1 MVRTLCPVCGQPL
14 TMEKPAWHCDAGHS
28 FDVARQGYVNL
39 LTVDR
44 KHSKQPG
51 DSPAQVEA
59 RRSFL
64 GRGHYAPMEARL
76 AEIVAG
82 EDPKTILDAGCGEG
96 YYLTELG
103 KALPEADRW
112 GIDISRDA
120 VRRAA
125 GRDKNAHWLTA
136 TAAHLPFDDHS
147 FDCVL
152 SLFALTAAEE
162 FHRVLQPGG
171 RFIQVV
177 SGPDHLMALR
187 HIIYDTV
194 VDKEK
199 ERTKELPGFTLESS
213 ETVEFPISLTE
224 NSQVLELLAMTPH
237 FMRISKTG
245 ADRARATETLHD
257 TFQAVCNC
265 YRAI

>member
-1 MVRTLCPVCGQPL
+1 MVMTLCPVCGQPL
-14 TMEKPAWHCDAGHS
+14 TQEKPAWRCEAGHS

-39 LTVDR
+39 LTADR

-64 GRGHYAPMEARL
+64 SRGHYAPMARRL
-76 AEIVAG
+76 SEIVAG
-82 EDPKTILDAGCGEG
+82 ESPRTILDAGCGEG

-103 KALPEADRW
+103 KVLPEADRW

-125 GRDKNAHWLTA
+125 GRDKEAHWLTA
-136 TAAHLPFDDHS
+136 TAAHLPFADGS

-162 FHRVLQPGG
+162 FRRVLKPGG
-171 RFIQVV
+171 LFLQVV
-177 SGPDHLMALR
+177 SGPDHLMGLR
-187 HIIYDTV
+187 NIIYDTV
-194 VDKEK
+194 LEKEK
-199 ERTKELPGFTLESS
+199 ERSRELPGFTLERS
-213 ETVEFPISLTE
+213 ETVEFPVSLTE
-224 NSQVLELLAMTPH
+224 NSQVMELLAMTPH
-237 FMRISKTG
+237 FMRISKAG
-245 ADRARATETLHD
+245 ADRARATEQLHD

>member
-14 TMEKPAWHCDAGHS
+14 TMEKPAWHCDTGHS

-51 DSPAQVEA
+51 DSTAQVEA
-59 RRSFL
+59 RRAFL
-64 GRGHYAPMEARL
+64 SAGYYAPMAARL

-82 EDPKTILDAGCGEG
+82 ERPRTILDAGCGEG

-103 KALPEADRW
+103 KALPETERW
-112 GIDISRDA
+112 GIDISREA

-125 GRDKNAHWLTA
+125 GRDKQAHWLTA
-136 TAAHLPFDDHS
+136 TAAHLPFADGS
-147 FDCVL
+147 FDCAL

-162 FHRVLQPGG
+162 FHRVLRPGG
-171 RFIQVV
+171 LFLQVV
-177 SGPDHLMALR
+177 AGPDHLRGLR
-187 HIIYDTV
+187 TIIYDTV
-194 VDKEK
+194 AEKEK
-199 ERTKELPGFTLESS
+199 ERSRPLPGFVLERS
-213 ETVEFPISLTE
+213 ETVEFSFTLTE
-224 NSQVLELLAMTPH
+224 TGRVLELLAMTPH
-237 FMRISKTG
+237 FMRISKAG
-245 ADRARATETLHD
+245 ADRARAAEGLTD
-257 TFQAVCNC
+257 TFQAVCNG

>member
-1 MVRTLCPVCGQPL
+1 MVIAVCPVCGQPL
-14 TMEKPAWHCDAGHS
+14 AQEKPAWRCENGHS

-64 GRGHYAPMEARL
+64 GRGHYEPMASRL

-82 EDPKTILDAGCGEG
+82 ERPETILDAGCGEG

-125 GRDKNAHWLTA
+125 GRDKAAHWLTA
-136 TAAHLPFDDHS
+136 TAAHLPFADHS

-162 FHRVLQPGG
+162 FRRVLKSGG
-171 RFIQVV
+171 CFIQVV

-199 ERTKELPGFTLESS
+199 ERSKALPGFTLESS
-213 ETVEFPISLTE
+213 ETVEFSISLTE

-237 FMRISKTG
+237 FMRISKAG
-245 ADRARATETLHD
+245 ADRARAAETLDD